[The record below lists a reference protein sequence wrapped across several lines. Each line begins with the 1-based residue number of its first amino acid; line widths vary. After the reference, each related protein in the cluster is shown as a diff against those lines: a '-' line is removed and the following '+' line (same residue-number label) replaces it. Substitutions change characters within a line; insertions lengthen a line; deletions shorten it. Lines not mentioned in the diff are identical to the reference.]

1 MVLDIVG
8 IAAMCEAEGGNQ
20 GELHGF
26 LGLALADENGLA
38 VAQLLVFLFV
48 NGIQVV
54 AVFHLAKIDDLVVP
68 VDEQV
73 DLNASLVGI
82 LAFGLESP

>member
-1 MVLDIVG
+1 MDVVG
-8 IAAMCEAEGGNQ
+8 IAALGEAVGGNQ

-26 LGLALADENGLA
+26 LGFALADENGLA
-38 VAQLLVFLFV
+38 VSQLLVFLFV

-82 LAFGLESP
+82 LALGLESP